1 METKYENSWH
11 KEKKPQ
17 KVCIDM
23 VDLSISFLGKK
34 APNPTVLASGF
45 MGVTGLSLASAAK
58 HGAGMVTI
66 KSLSLEPRKGHKT
79 PVIVGFEGGMLN
91 AVGLSNPGVVNGV
104 DELRVAKK
112 KAGVPVIASVFADS
126 VENFAKAA
134 AAVMPAQ
141 PDFLELDISCPN
153 VDSEFGIPFA
163 ADVKAAADVTRACK
177 KVIGSV
183 PLIVKLSPNVTAIV
197 PIAKAVESAGADALN
212 CINTLKGMVI
222 DPVARQPVLTN
233 KFGGISGPALKPVAI
248 RCVYECYKAV
258 KIPIIGTGGVTT
270 GKDAVEMMMAGA
282 SAVGV
287 GSAIYYRGLDAFKLI
302 ASEMKDWMKKEGF
315 DSPKDLVGLAH
326 G

>member
-1 METKYENSWH
+1 
-11 KEKKPQ
+11 
-17 KVCIDM
+17 M
-23 VDLSISFLGKK
+23 VELSNTFLGKT

-45 MGVTGLSLASAAK
+45 MGVTGLSMASAAK

-66 KSLSLEPRKGHKT
+66 KSLSLQPRKGHKT

-91 AVGLSNPGVVNGV
+91 AVGLSNPGVEFGV
-104 DELRVAKK
+104 EELKVAKK
-112 KAGVPVIASVFADS
+112 AAKVPVIASVFADS

-134 AAVMPAQ
+134 AAVDLAS
-141 PDFLELDISCPN
+141 PDFIELDISCPN

-163 ADVKAAADVTRACK
+163 ADVQAAADVTRAVK
-177 KVIGSV
+177 KAVRAPV
-183 PLIVKLSPNVTAIV
+183 IVKLSPNVTQIV
-197 PIAKAVESAGADALN
+197 PIAKAVDAAGADALN

-222 DPVARQPVLTN
+222 DPIARRPILTN

-248 RCVYECYKAV
+248 RCVYECFGAV

-287 GSAIYYRGLDAFKLI
+287 GSALYYRGLDAFKLI
-302 ASEMKDWMKKEGF
+302 AGEMKDWMKKEGF
-315 DSPKDLVGLAH
+315 NSPNELVGLAH
-326 G
+326 EV